1 MRSGAGTGIN
11 PNTIQKAYAELERQ
25 GVIYSL
31 KGRGSFVGSSL
42 NELRSVQQAALLE
55 EVAQLSGALCQLA
68 VEQETVCAVVREAY
82 QTPREA
88 RTMIDVKGLSKKF
101 DQIQALQQ
109 VSTQIQ
115 KGSIFGLIGSNGAGK
130 STFLRLLAGIYRPD
144 SGEIFWRSACIWKR
158 SVKTENFLYLRWPI
172 LFS

>member
-1 MRSGAGTGIN
+1 MILIDYKSRKPIYEQIIDNVKELIVSGVLERDEQLPSVRQLAQDMAIN

-82 QTPREA
+82 QTPKEA
-88 RTMIDVKGLSKKF
+88 KNHD
-101 DQIQALQQ
+101 
-109 VSTQIQ
+109 
-115 KGSIFGLIGSNGAGK
+115 
-130 STFLRLLAGIYRPD
+130 
-144 SGEIFWRSACIWKR
+144 
-158 SVKTENFLYLRWPI
+158 
-172 LFS
+172 

>member
-1 MRSGAGTGIN
+1 MILIDYKSRKPIYEQIIDNVKELIVSGVLERDEQLPSVRQLAQELAIN

-82 QTPREA
+82 QTQRE
-88 RTMIDVKGLSKKF
+88 TKNHD
-101 DQIQALQQ
+101 
-109 VSTQIQ
+109 
-115 KGSIFGLIGSNGAGK
+115 
-130 STFLRLLAGIYRPD
+130 
-144 SGEIFWRSACIWKR
+144 
-158 SVKTENFLYLRWPI
+158 
-172 LFS
+172 

>member
-1 MRSGAGTGIN
+1 MILIDYKSRKPIYEQIIDNVKELIVSGVLERDEQLPSVRALAQELAIN

-88 RTMIDVKGLSKKF
+88 KNHD
-101 DQIQALQQ
+101 
-109 VSTQIQ
+109 
-115 KGSIFGLIGSNGAGK
+115 
-130 STFLRLLAGIYRPD
+130 
-144 SGEIFWRSACIWKR
+144 
-158 SVKTENFLYLRWPI
+158 
-172 LFS
+172 